1 MEQDVILN
9 IRVSAAMK
17 KALTEHARNF
27 YGLSASQVVRFLIAN
42 ELSEEGVPLNGA
54 WITQKTNEG
63 KTKTK
68 GGKLITEFK
77 GSSPNTKVKSWKA
90 E

>member
-9 IRVSAAMK
+9 IRVSADMK
-17 KALTEHARNF
+17 KALTEHAKNF

-54 WITQKTNEG
+54 WITQKPNVAKTTTKNG
-63 KTKTK
+63 KIVSEWT
-68 GGKLITEFK
+68 
-77 GSSPNTKVKSWKA
+77 GSSNKTKVK
-90 E
+90 